1 MPSFSLFSRFFA
13 TFFYFL
19 FLLFSLLFFLTSFSL
34 FLLFNCR
41 DPNTSIFWE
50 PVNTKIYSDYR

>member
-1 MPSFSLFSRFFA
+1 LPSFSLFSLFFA
-13 TFFYFL
+13 HLFYLL
-19 FLLFSLLFFLTSFSL
+19 FLLFSLLFFLSLFSL
-34 FLLFNCR
+34 FLFHGR